1 MTVLCLLGKKPI
13 SCASENHLVPNY
25 YKYPQLVKKMFIK
38 IGRMRKQTRA
48 VSTRK
53 QIGEKTFEVEG
64 NTIVV

>member
-1 MTVLCLLGKKPI
+1 
-13 SCASENHLVPNY
+13 
-25 YKYPQLVKKMFIK
+25 MFIK
-38 IGRMRKQTRA
+38 IGRMRKQIRA